1 MCMYVF
7 ECLCVCVCV
16 CVFVCLCRVSNRVS
30 PLYPDVPKK
39 RKTHHNQKKRSE
51 SYRMQSNAIEW
62 NLMRTV
68 TDMLT
73 VLSLS
78 LSSSLYCFNVTF

>member
-39 RKTHHNQKKRSE
+39 RKTHRKQKKRSE
-51 SYRMQSNAIEW
+51 SYWMQSNAIEW